1 MGGREQKIKE
11 LIYKVPAYG
20 ALYKISPAGA
30 PEGEGAVIRT
40 FYSRAVSL
48 QEE

>member
-20 ALYKISPAGA
+20 ALYKISPA